1 MKTKLLSGVVLL
13 LLIVVLPVFAEKSKK
28 PETEKA
34 EKEGPTDADRRDL
47 RIKVDFRNPD
57 AYTDC
62 RDDFVS
68 SQEEQVRILGD
79 LQRELRKHAALYLK
93 EGERLEVVFN
103 DIDLAGDIEPI
114 RNGEGKRVLRDITPP
129 RLEIEFKIIGPDG
142 AVKLEGKRSL
152 KKLDYLN
159 MMNLS
164 RTLERYH
171 HDKKLIREWVET
183 EIAKRN

>member
-1 MKTKLLSGVVLL
+1 MSAMKAKLVTQLLLSLLVVA
-13 LLIVVLPVFAEKSKK
+13 LPAVASDAKK
-28 PETEKA
+28 PDA
-34 EKEGPTDADRRDL
+34 EKEAPTDADRRDL

-62 RDDFVS
+62 QDDFVS
-68 SQEEQVRILGD
+68 NHDEQVRILGD
-79 LQRELRKHAALYLK
+79 LQRELRKHATLYLK

-103 DIDLAGDIEPI
+103 DIDLAGAIEPI

-129 RLEIEFKIIGPDG
+129 RMEIEFKIIGSDG
-142 AVKLEGKRSL
+142 VVKMEGKRSL

-164 RTLERYH
+164 RTLERYY

-183 EIAKRN
+183 EVAKRS